1 MKLMRNKEAQR
12 EVIWHIAAIT
22 AALCAELLTNIS
34 PVLILIFACVALTAI
49 HLVYLRR
56 RYLSIAEL
64 SDSID
69 RILHGQDQLLVAANN
84 EGELSILR
92 SEIQKM
98 TLRLKENADTLKS
111 DKIVLTDAIADI
123 SHQLRTPLTAMNLT
137 VSMLTAE
144 ELPDAQRIHLSRE
157 LSRSLRRIDWLI
169 EALLKISRLDA
180 GMVRFKKEETTV
192 RELVNAA
199 SEPLAISMDLRGLTL
214 KVHVAD
220 EKLTTDAA
228 WSAEALGNILK
239 NCVEHTPSGETIEIS
254 THETPIFTEITVTDS
269 GRGFS
274 KEDIPHL
281 FERFYKG
288 KDSAPDSIGIGLAL
302 ARMVITQQDGTIQA
316 MNNMDG
322 GAKFMIRFYKGTV

>member
-22 AALCAELLTNIS
+22 AVLCAELLTDIS

-123 SHQLRTPLTAMNLT
+123 SHQLRTPLTTMNLT

-180 GMVRFKKEETTV
+180 GMVRFRKEETTV
-192 RELVNAA
+192 RELVNTA

-239 NCVEHTPSGETIEIS
+239 NCVEHTPSGGIIEIGA
-254 THETPIFTEITVTDS
+254 HETPIFTEITVTDS

-316 MNNMDG
+316 MNNVNG